1 MALDIKKKIELFLK
15 SSLHLNLLND
25 KSNLINIRSDNL
37 YIFNVNITS
46 KPVKLLSSNFIQQ
59 QKKGIIIRKLKA
71 NIISLKKTKEDI
83 KSKYNIDD
91 NNLLSLNKLS
101 VPHPK
106 SVKKVE
112 GISIQ
117 DTEFYTQ
124 GCKTKLIPL
133 FRGAKQEKK
142 YLIVLNADLV
152 KIKKILINT
161 GILNKKARP
170 VAMRKLLSLDSFYI
184 ISTYINIA
192 RLIWTSFSCCDNI
205 DKIKRIID
213 YHIR

>member
-25 KSNLINIRSDNL
+25 KSNLINIRSDHIF
-37 YIFNVNITS
+37 IFNVNITS
-46 KPVKLLSSNFIQQ
+46 KPVKLLSSNYIQQ
-59 QKKGIIIRKLKA
+59 QKKGIKIRKLKA
-71 NIISLKKTKEDI
+71 NIISLKKTKKDI
-83 KSKYNIDD
+83 KSKYNTDD
-91 NNLLSLNKLS
+91 KNLLRFNILS

-106 SVKKVE
+106 SVKQVE
-112 GISIQ
+112 GLSNQ
-117 DTEFYTQ
+117 DTVFNTK
-124 GCKTKLIPL
+124 GCNTKLISL
-133 FRGAKQEKK
+133 LYSAKQEKK

-184 ISTYINIA
+184 I
-192 RLIWTSFSCCDNI
+192 
-205 DKIKRIID
+205 
-213 YHIR
+213 